1 MLKAIPQP
9 KYVPEAGVIFQATT
23 SPLQLQRL
31 FLISD
36 LDKILTSG

>member
-1 MLKAIPQP
+1 MLKRFHNRNMSPRP
-9 KYVPEAGVIFQATT
+9 GVIFQATT

>member
-1 MLKAIPQP
+1 MLKRFHNRNMSPRQDGIL
-9 KYVPEAGVIFQATT
+9 QATI
-23 SPLQLQRL
+23 SPLLLQRL